1 MEAVR
6 ILKAIGIAPKRTIR
20 IALWSGE
27 EEGLLGSRAYVAQ
40 HFGSRAEPKDPKQRD
55 LPYSMRTE
63 KTPLNLKPEHEK
75 LSAYFNLDNGT
86 GKVRGIYSQSNA
98 AARPIFEAWIE
109 PLKDLGVTAVTMRNT
124 GNTDHVPFDDVGLPG
139 FQFIQDQIEYETRTH
154 HTNSDTYE
162 RLQKEDL
169 MQAATVI
176 ATFVWEAA
184 NRPEMMPRKPL
195 P

>member
-1 MEAVR
+1 
-6 ILKAIGIAPKRTIR
+6 
-20 IALWSGE
+20 
-27 EEGLLGSRAYVAQ
+27 
-40 HFGSRAEPKDPKQRD
+40 
-55 LPYSMRTE
+55 MRTE
-63 KTPLNLKPEHEK
+63 KTPLNLKPEHET

-98 AARPIFEAWIE
+98 AARPIFESWID

-124 GNTDHVPFDDVGLPG
+124 SSTDHVPFDEAGLPG

-154 HTNSDTYE
+154 HTN
-162 RLQKEDL
+162 
-169 MQAATVI
+169 
-176 ATFVWEAA
+176 WEAA